1 VRLAANVTA
10 YAGATAFGA
19 GLWGLWGWP
28 AAALFA
34 GVFLLFIATG
44 LTLKAKSRP

>member
-1 VRLAANVTA
+1 MRLAANLSA
-10 YAGATAFGA
+10 YSGAGSIAA

-44 LTLKAKSRP
+44 LTLKAGRV